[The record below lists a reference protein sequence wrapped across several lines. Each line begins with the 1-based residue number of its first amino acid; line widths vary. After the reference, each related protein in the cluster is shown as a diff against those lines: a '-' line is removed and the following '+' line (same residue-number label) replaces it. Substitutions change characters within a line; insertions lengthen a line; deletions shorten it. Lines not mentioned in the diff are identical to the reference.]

1 MRLTR
6 IQGSIHN
13 GFILSLVFNK
23 GYIMLKYIR
32 RFNKWYDKLEEP
44 YRFLLA
50 MALAIVPIT
59 LIAFDRQV
67 LGGTCL
73 LVLISIRVIK

>member
-1 MRLTR
+1 M
-6 IQGSIHN
+6 
-13 GFILSLVFNK
+13 V
-23 GYIMLKYIR
+23 KYAR

-50 MALAIVPIT
+50 MSLAVIPIT

-67 LGGTCL
+67 LGGIGL
-73 LVLISIRVIK
+73 LLLISVRVIK

>member
-1 MRLTR
+1 M
-6 IQGSIHN
+6 
-13 GFILSLVFNK
+13 V
-23 GYIMLKYIR
+23 KYIR

-50 MALAIVPIT
+50 MSLVIVPIT